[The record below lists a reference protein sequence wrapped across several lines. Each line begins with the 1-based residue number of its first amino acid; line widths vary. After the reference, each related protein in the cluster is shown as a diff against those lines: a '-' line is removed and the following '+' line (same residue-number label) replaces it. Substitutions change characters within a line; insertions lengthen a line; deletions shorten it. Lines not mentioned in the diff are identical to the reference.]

1 MNPIPTDLARTLTDQ
16 SFAAFGMGEIAY
28 VRPVTVNG
36 QPAYAIIGA
45 DGSIITAFPTLE
57 AARGAIIQNDMEP
70 LSLH

>member
-1 MNPIPTDLARTLTDQ
+1 MTPISTELARTLSGQD
-16 SFAAFGMGEIAY
+16 FAAYGMGEIAY
-28 VRPVTVNG
+28 VRPAVVNG

-45 DGSIITAFPTLE
+45 DGSIITAFPTLA